1 MALPF
6 NPQGTSDALKFI
18 KNLVYGLLFAVIILT
33 CLLVWHIVTTA
44 STQKDLIE
52 CSESSKASAKYIEDT
67 VQRLQTCE
75 AESNML
81 RGKYVILQMK
91 AEAQGLKITPLKEG
105 E

>member
-1 MALPF
+1 MALPIM
-6 NPQGTSDALKFI
+6 NPQGTEALRFI
-18 KNLVYGLLFAVIILT
+18 KNLVYGLLVAVIVLT

-91 AEAQGLKITPLKEG
+91 AEAQGLHITPLKDE